1 VNWLAF
7 GLLKLSTESHLG
19 ESLAFFFY
27 DVLKIILLLGGVF
40 VPLASVPDWLQIL
53 ARLFPLTYAV
63 EALRAA
69 LSDGSWA
76 TAALDLG
83 ALSAFSVVLFLMAVS
98 TLARHND

>member
-53 ARLFPLTYAV
+53 AHLFPLTYASKSLV
-63 EALRAA
+63 HPATLGRNATRRGRA
-69 LSDGSWA
+69 
-76 TAALDLG
+76 
-83 ALSAFSVVLFLMAVS
+83 
-98 TLARHND
+98 